1 MRTNSLKNITL
12 ALTATSLLLSCSSSR
27 HYERSAENTDGLY
40 DAVTVDSSSNLAN
53 EAWDDLFNDPIL
65 DSLIAEGLQNNLDL
79 QAAIQRVK
87 ASEAYFKQGQ
97 QAMLPGIT
105 AQGGYTYVRN
115 SEATSPDGPR
125 EYRGQQLALQ
135 ASWELD
141 IWGKL
146 NSAKK
151 AAYANY
157 LGTDAG
163 RKAVQTSLIA
173 NIATAYYNLLAL
185 DSQLA
190 ITKETVKTN
199 ADLVETMKVLKENG
213 SVTGAAVVQSEAAR
227 YAAEVT
233 IPDLEQ
239 QIKATENTLSILLGR
254 KPGTI
259 IRGKLEDQQVNS
271 KLTVGVPSELL
282 DNRPDVMQAE
292 YSVIS
297 AFETTNRAKAYFFP
311 SVTLTATSGLESL
324 EFSDLFDTGSL
335 MANVVGGLT
344 APLFNQR
351 ANRTRLDV
359 AKAQQAEALASFKST
374 LLSAGKEVSDALNAY
389 EATERKIEL
398 RQKQINALEKSVDY
412 TKELLTYGSA
422 TYTEVLNAQ
431 QSYLGAQLSNVN
443 DHLQKLTAVV
453 TLYRALGGGWK

>member
-1 MRTNSLKNITL
+1 MKTNSFKNIGFALL
-12 ALTATSLLLSCSSSR
+12 ASATLLSCSSSR
-27 HYERSAENTDGLY
+27 HYERSMIKTEGLYGATTDG
-40 DAVTVDSSSNLAN
+40 TNLAN
-53 EAWDDLFNDPIL
+53 ETWENLFNDPIL

-79 QAAIQRVK
+79 QSAIEAVK
-87 ASEAYFKQGQ
+87 ASEAYFKQSQ
-97 QAMLPGIT
+97 QAMLPGIS
-105 AQGGYTYVRN
+105 AQAGHTYVRN
-115 SEATSPDGPR
+115 SESTYPDGPR
-125 EYRGQQLALQ
+125 EYEASQIALQ
-135 ASWELD
+135 ASWEID
-141 IWGKL
+141 FWGKL
-146 NSAKK
+146 KSAKK

-157 LGTDAG
+157 LGTDAA

-185 DSQLA
+185 DQQLI

-199 ADLVETMKVLKENG
+199 ADLVETMKVLKDHG

-239 QIKATENTLSILLGR
+239 QIKTTENTLSILLGR
-254 KPGTI
+254 MPGTI
-259 IRGKLEDQQVNS
+259 KRGKLENQQVNS

-292 YSVIS
+292 YNVIS
-297 AFETTNRAKAYFFP
+297 AFETTNSAKAYFFP
-311 SVTLTATSGLESL
+311 SVTLTASSGLEAL
-324 EFSDLFDTGSL
+324 KFNELFDPGSL
-335 MANVVGGLT
+335 MANIVGGLA

-351 ANRTRLDV
+351 ANRTRLEV
-359 AKAQQAEALASFKST
+359 AKAQQAQALASFKNT
-374 LLSAGKEVSDALNAY
+374 LLSAGQEVSNALNTYQAA
-389 EATERKIEL
+389 ETKIEL
-398 RQKQINALEKSVDY
+398 RQKQLNALEKSVDY

-431 QSYLGAQLSNVN
+431 QSYLGAQLSNVS
-443 DHLQKLTAVV
+443 DHLQQLTAVV